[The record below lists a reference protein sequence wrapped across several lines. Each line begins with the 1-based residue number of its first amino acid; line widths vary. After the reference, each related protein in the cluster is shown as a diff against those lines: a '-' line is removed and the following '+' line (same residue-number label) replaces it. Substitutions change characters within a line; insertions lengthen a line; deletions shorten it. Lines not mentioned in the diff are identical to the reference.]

1 MNQHSPAHHSSP
13 FFPMRIMR
21 VQNKFYL
28 SNISFHNSGKRKRKS
43 WTHSKIDTQNWT
55 QRSWWMNEFSKIN
68 EILAKR
74 LARNPKV
81 RYMWIVRMDNL
92 PSYTRDFSKSKH
104 VFNFPQ
110 LSNGW
115 VDQPNGNQ
123 IFLHKLELLV
133 SSQMHAYI

>member
-1 MNQHSPAHHSSP
+1 
-13 FFPMRIMR
+13 
-21 VQNKFYL
+21 
-28 SNISFHNSGKRKRKS
+28 
-43 WTHSKIDTQNWT
+43 
-55 QRSWWMNEFSKIN
+55 MNEFSKIN

-110 LSNGW
+110 LSNG
-115 VDQPNGNQ
+115 
-123 IFLHKLELLV
+123 
-133 SSQMHAYI
+133 